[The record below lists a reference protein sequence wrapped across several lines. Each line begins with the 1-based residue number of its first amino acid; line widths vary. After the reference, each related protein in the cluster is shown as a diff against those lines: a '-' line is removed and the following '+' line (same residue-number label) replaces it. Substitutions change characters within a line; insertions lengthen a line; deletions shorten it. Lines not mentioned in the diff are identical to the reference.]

1 MCFNHGENLD
11 DSMTAY
17 FTDISVSARYAEL
30 PGLIA
35 RVAEQAAGLG
45 LAADDTLRLQLVVEE
60 LFTNTIAH
68 GHQGDS
74 AHKVSL
80 ALGRNDGIL
89 TLRYEDD
96 APPFDHSEFGQN
108 FRLTVEVGGQGLGLI
123 HGMSKTI
130 RYQRSGQRNITE
142 IEF

>member
-1 MCFNHGENLD
+1 MCFNHDENLN
-11 DSMTAY
+11 DSMTAH
-17 FTDISVSARYAEL
+17 FTDISVSARYSEL

-35 RVAEQAAGLG
+35 RIADQAAGLG
-45 LAADDTLRLQLVVEE
+45 VAADDSLRLQLVIEE

-68 GHQGDS
+68 GHHGDS
-74 AHKVSL
+74 EHKITV
-80 ALGRNDGIL
+80 ALGRHDGVL

-96 APPFDHSEFGQN
+96 APPFDNSKIGQN

-123 HGMSKTI
+123 HGMCKAI
-130 RYQRSGQRNITE
+130 RYQRLGQNNVTE

>member
-1 MCFNHGENLD
+1 
-11 DSMTAY
+11 MTAH
-17 FTDISVSARYAEL
+17 FTDISVNARYDEL
-30 PGLIA
+30 PGLMASIA
-35 RVAEQAAGLG
+35 DLAAGLG
-45 LAADDTLRLQLVVEE
+45 VSTDDSLRLQLVIEE

-68 GHQGDS
+68 GHQGDGE
-74 AHKVSL
+74 HKINL

-96 APPFDHSEFGQN
+96 APPFDNSQIGQN

-123 HGMSKTI
+123 HGMCKAI
-130 RYQRSGQRNITE
+130 RYQRLGQRNITE

>member
-1 MCFNHGENLD
+1 
-11 DSMTAY
+11 MTAH
-17 FTDISVSARYAEL
+17 FTDISVSARYVEL
-30 PGLIA
+30 PGLMA
-35 RVAEQAAGLG
+35 WVADLAVGLG
-45 LAADDTLRLQLVVEE
+45 IAADDSLRLQLVIEE
-60 LFTNTIAH
+60 LFTNTVTH

-74 AHKVSL
+74 EHKIKL

-96 APPFDHSEFGQN
+96 APPFDNSEIGQN

-123 HGMSKTI
+123 NGMGKAI
-130 RYQRSGQRNITE
+130 RYQRLGQHNITE

>member
-45 LAADDTLRLQLVVEE
+45 VAADDSLRLQLVIEE

-74 AHKVSL
+74 EHRVSL
-80 ALGRNDGIL
+80 ALGHNDGIL

-96 APPFDHSEFGQN
+96 APPFDNSEIGQN

-123 HGMSKTI
+123 HGMCKAI
-130 RYQRSGQRNITE
+130 RHQRLGLRNITE
-142 IEF
+142 IEL

>member
-1 MCFNHGENLD
+1 
-11 DSMTAY
+11 MTAH

-35 RVAEQAAGLG
+35 RVAEQAASLG
-45 LAADDTLRLQLVVEE
+45 VAADDSLRPQLVVEE
-60 LFTNTIAH
+60 LFTNTITH

-74 AHKVSL
+74 EHKVSL
-80 ALGRNDGIL
+80 ALGRKDGIL
-89 TLRYEDD
+89 ILRYEDD
-96 APPFDHSEFGQN
+96 ASPFDISKIGQN

-123 HGMSKTI
+123 QGMSKAI
-130 RYQRSGQRNITE
+130 RYQRQGQRNITE

>member
-1 MCFNHGENLD
+1 
-11 DSMTAY
+11 MTAY

-30 PGLIA
+30 PGLMVS
-35 RVAEQAAGLG
+35 VAEQAAGLG
-45 LAADDTLRLQLVVEE
+45 VTADDTLRLQLVIEE

-68 GHQGDS
+68 GHHGDS
-74 AHKVSL
+74 EHQVSL
-80 ALGRNDGIL
+80 SLGRNDGIL

-108 FRLTVEVGGQGLGLI
+108 FRSTVEVGGQGLGLI
-123 HGMSKTI
+123 HGMSKAI
-130 RYQRSGQRNITE
+130 RYQRLGQRNITE

>member
-1 MCFNHGENLD
+1 
-11 DSMTAY
+11 MTAH

-45 LAADDTLRLQLVVEE
+45 LAADDSLRLQLVVEE

-68 GHQGDS
+68 GHHGDS
-74 AHKVSL
+74 EHRVSL
-80 ALGRNDGIL
+80 ALGRSDGIL

-96 APPFDHSEFGQN
+96 APPFDISGFGQN

-123 HGMSKTI
+123 HGMSKAI

>member
-1 MCFNHGENLD
+1 
-11 DSMTAY
+11 MTAY
-17 FTDISVSARYAEL
+17 STDISVNARYDEL
-30 PGLIA
+30 PGLTA
-35 RVAEQAAGLG
+35 RVADQAAGLG
-45 LAADDTLRLQLVVEE
+45 VAADDSLRLQLVIEE
-60 LFTNTIAH
+60 LFTNTVTH

-74 AHKVSL
+74 EQKVSV

-96 APPFDHSEFGQN
+96 APPFDNSRFGQN

-123 HGMSKTI
+123 HGMCKAI
-130 RYQRSGQRNITE
+130 RYQRLGQHNVTE

>member
-11 DSMTAY
+11 DSMTAH

-30 PGLIA
+30 PGLMASIA
-35 RVAEQAAGLG
+35 DLATGLG
-45 LAADDTLRLQLVVEE
+45 VTDEDSLRLQLVIEE
-60 LFTNTIAH
+60 LFTNTITH
-68 GHQGDS
+68 GHHGDS
-74 AHKVSL
+74 ENRVGL
-80 ALGRNDGIL
+80 ALGRNNGIL

-96 APPFDHSEFGQN
+96 APPFDNSEFGQN

-123 HGMSKTI
+123 HGMGKAI
-130 RYQRSGQRNITE
+130 RYQRLGQRNITE